1 MSAVTIFHTND
12 LHNRLDDRLAG
23 KLASLRSEGENTLL
37 LDGGD
42 AVWAGN
48 AYFRPGGEPVLER
61 MSRAGYDAMV
71 VGNREFHFTETGFL
85 SKLSQASYAILCA
98 NVRPAR
104 EARLPCQPS
113 VFFDRGGVRV
123 GVVGVTVPMVTP
135 RSRVASFSAY
145 LFDNPVE
152 VCSLVARQMRN
163 ACDLL
168 IALTHIGLGQ
178 DMRLAGECPELDLII
193 GGHSHDA
200 LETPIIVKGV
210 PVVQAGHH
218 GRFFGISRLE
228 KVGPRWRLD
237 YRLEPLREI
246 SP

>member
-1 MSAVTIFHTND
+1 VSAVTIFHTND
-12 LHNRLDDRLAG
+12 LHNRLDERLAS
-23 KLASLRSEGENTLL
+23 KLASVRNEEENALL

-85 SKLSQASYAILCA
+85 SKLSNASYTVLCA
-98 NVRPAR
+98 NVHPVR
-104 EARLPCQPS
+104 EAALPCQPS
-113 VFFDRGGVRV
+113 VFFERGGVRV
-123 GVVGVTVPMVTP
+123 GIVGVTVPMVTP

-145 LFDNPVE
+145 LFDDPVE
-152 VCSLVARQMRN
+152 VCSRVARQMRD

-168 IALTHIGLGQ
+168 IALTHIGLRQ
-178 DMRLAGECPELDLII
+178 DMRLAGECPELDIII

-200 LETPIIVKGV
+200 LEKPITVNGV

-228 KVGPRWRLD
+228 KEGPRWRLD
-237 YRLEPLREI
+237 YQLEPLREI